1 MPPPVKFAG
10 FSQQN
15 YEYNHADLN
24 NLAALPTQGGN
35 YIFAKREGG
44 APVIVFAGET
54 NTLRATVDKH
64 PRWREAQ
71 SKHGA
76 IFIFFHL
83 NTEPSRRRLEVHDLV
98 RRHAPPMN
106 PPPAPPEED

>member
-1 MPPPVKFAG
+1 MPTPVKLAG
-10 FSQQN
+10 FSQQT
-15 YEYNHADLN
+15 YEYTAADLN

-35 YIFAKREGG
+35 YVFAKREGG

-54 NTLRATVDKH
+54 NTLRATLAKH

-71 SKHGA
+71 TRHQA
-76 IFIFFHL
+76 IFILFHL

-98 RRHAPPMN
+98 RRHSPPMN
-106 PPPAPPEED
+106 AAANVEYEE